1 MENETDLLVVKN
13 QCERWIKDAEEMAII
28 FEDKHLTSLSISE
41 TAKVAAYKKVIN
53 FIEENL
59 LDD

>member
-53 FIEENL
+53 FIE
-59 LDD
+59 